1 MLKTVRD
8 INTKNQREFKSY
20 LKRTLSGVKMGESS
34 RKGYHIRFALDPS
47 QFDTYFKKYNLE
59 IVDYPGPSIS
69 DKFETYVLIATADL
83 GSNVPYGTMIPYV
96 NNYIGAAK
104 IFGYENI

>member
-47 QFDTYFKKYNLE
+47 QFDTYFKKYNL
-59 IVDYPGPSIS
+59 II
-69 DKFETYVLIATADL
+69 
-83 GSNVPYGTMIPYV
+83 
-96 NNYIGAAK
+96 NYIYNQLRRTFFSIRFVIIYLLDV
-104 IFGYENI
+104 IFNTLYTLLVFNL